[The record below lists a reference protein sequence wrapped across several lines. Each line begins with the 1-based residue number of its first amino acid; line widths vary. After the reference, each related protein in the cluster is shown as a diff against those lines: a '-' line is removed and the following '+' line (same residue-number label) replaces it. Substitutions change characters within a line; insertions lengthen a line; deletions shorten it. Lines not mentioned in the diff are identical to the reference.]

1 VIEEVLP
8 KALYRVRLDDGR
20 QIRAGLS
27 PSLRHKVVRV
37 IGGAKVVVKLSKFD
51 PTRGQIIETI

>member
-1 VIEEVLP
+1 LF
-8 KALYRVRLDDGR
+8 RVRLEDGR

-37 IGGAKVVVKLSKFD
+37 ISGAKVVVKLSKFD
-51 PTRGQIIETI
+51 PSRGQIIETI